1 MQTLAKSAKAMPVM
15 LWGSLYS
22 GKRYKASDY
31 VHACIIT
38 LGCTVFIMTGS
49 VTSRATQP
57 ALSEGKVV
65 GSGNVDME
73 VWLAM
78 IGAALMIVYLGV
90 DGLTSTWQD
99 GLFQR
104 YSMGICDQVG
114 MLGQI
119 EVPWQRIFIAVTL
132 FPS

>member
-1 MQTLAKSAKAMPVM
+1 MPVM

-31 VHACIIT
+31 AHACVIT

-49 VTSRATQP
+49 VASRAQQ
-57 ALSEGKVV
+57 ALSGGRE
-65 GSGNVDME
+65 SGGGGAGMGDGGE
-73 VWLAM
+73 VWFTL

-114 MLGQI
+114 
-119 EVPWQRIFIAVTL
+119 L
-132 FPS
+132 FA